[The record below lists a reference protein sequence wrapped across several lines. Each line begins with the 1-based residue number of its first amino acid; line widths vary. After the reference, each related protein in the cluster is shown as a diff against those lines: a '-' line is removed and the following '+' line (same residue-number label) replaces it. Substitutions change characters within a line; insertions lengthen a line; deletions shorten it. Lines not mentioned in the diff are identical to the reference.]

1 VPYHTGMPAKRIA
14 IVSGG
19 NRGLGREIARQLMKE
34 DAFVVLGCRDQAR
47 CDAALE
53 ALRRDGANVD
63 AFPLDVNDTKMVK
76 RFVEH
81 VGKQHGSPSIL
92 VNNAGVYPEATSSRV
107 ADTAT
112 SVWRETFETNLFG
125 AVRMCREVVPLM
137 RKLRFGR
144 VVNISS
150 GLGQLHQMGEGS
162 PAYRVSKAAL
172 NALTRTLAAEVAGT
186 GILVNS
192 MSPGWVKTDMGGDDA
207 PRSVEEGADT
217 AVWLCLLP
225 SNGPTGQF
233 FRDRKPI
240 PW

>member
-1 VPYHTGMPAKRIA
+1 MSAKKIA
-14 IVSGG
+14 IVTGG
-19 NRGLGREIARQLMKE
+19 NRGLGLEIAKQLMKS
-34 DAFVVLGCRDQAR
+34 DLFVVVGARDAPK
-47 CDAALE
+47 CEATMVALKPVGSN
-53 ALRRDGANVD
+53 AVAY
-63 AFPLDVNDTKMVK
+63 PLDVNDTHSVR
-76 RFVEH
+76 RFVEE
-81 VGKQHGSPSIL
+81 VDRQHGAPGVL
-92 VNNAGVYPEATSSRV
+92 VNNAGIYPEAIDATVVDSPTSI
-107 ADTAT
+107 
-112 SVWRETFETNLFG
+112 WRETFETNLFG

-137 RKLRFGR
+137 RKLRYGR
-144 VVNISS
+144 VVNMSS
-150 GLGQLHQMGEGS
+150 GLGQLQKMAEGS

-172 NALTRTLAAEVAGT
+172 NALTRTLAAEVAGS

-192 MSPGWVKTDMGGDDA
+192 TSPGWVRTDMGGENA

>member
-1 VPYHTGMPAKRIA
+1 MPAKRIA
-14 IVSGG
+14 IVTGG
-19 NRGLGREIARQLMKE
+19 NRGLGLEIARQLMKA
-34 DAFVVLGCRDQAR
+34 DAFVVIGCRSEPKCAL
-47 CDAALE
+47 AADL
-53 ALRRDGANVD
+53 LRASAGSNV
-63 AFPLDVNDTKMVK
+63 AAYVLDVNDTKVV
-76 RFVEH
+76 RAFVEKVDKH
-81 VGKQHGSPSIL
+81 HGAPGIL
-92 VNNAGVYPEATSSRV
+92 VNNAGVYPEETESKVVDTS
-107 ADTAT
+107 T
-112 SVWRETFETNLFG
+112 SLWRETFETNLFG

-137 RKLRFGR
+137 RKPRYGR

-172 NALTRTLAAEVAGT
+172 NALTRTLAAEVAGS

-192 MSPGWVKTDMGGDDA
+192 MSPGWVRTDMGGAEA
-207 PRSVEEGADT
+207 PRTVEEGADT
-217 AVWLCLLP
+217 AVWLATLP

>member
-1 VPYHTGMPAKRIA
+1 MIPAMPANRIA
-14 IVSGG
+14 IVTGA
-19 NRGLGREIARQLMKE
+19 NRGLGLEIARQLMKA
-34 DAFVVLGCRDQAR
+34 DVFVVAGCRDKAK
-47 CDAALE
+47 CEAALE
-53 ALRRDGANVD
+53 ALRSVGTSADAMPVD
-63 AFPLDVNDTKMVK
+63 VTDTRAVK
-76 RFVEH
+76 RFVDQVE
-81 VGKQHGSPSIL
+81 KQHGSPSIL
-92 VNNAGVYPEATSSRV
+92 VNNAGIYPESTTARV
-107 ADTAT
+107 VDTPT

-125 AVRMCREVVPLM
+125 AVRMCRDVVPLM

-144 VVNISS
+144 IVNISS
-150 GLGQLHQMGEGS
+150 GLGQIHQMGEGS
-162 PAYRVSKAAL
+162 PAYRVSKASL
-172 NALTRTLAAEVAGT
+172 NALTRTLAAEVAGS

-192 MSPGWVKTDMGGDDA
+192 MSPGWVRTDMGGEDA

>member
-1 VPYHTGMPAKRIA
+1 MASKKIA
-14 IVSGG
+14 IVTGG
-19 NRGLGREIARQLMKE
+19 NRGIGHEIARQLMKA
-34 DAFVVLGCRDQAR
+34 DLFVVVGARDQVKCETAV
-47 CDAALE
+47 E
-53 ALRRDGANVD
+53 ALRAVGPNVA
-63 AFPLDVNDTKMVK
+63 AFPLDVNDTKSVR

-81 VGKQHGSPSIL
+81 VEKAHGAPGVL
-92 VNNAGVYPEATSSRV
+92 VNNAGVYPESTEAKVVDTPTSM
-107 ADTAT
+107 
-112 SVWRETFETNLFG
+112 WRETLETNLFG
-125 AVRMCREVVPLM
+125 AVRMCREVVPFM
-137 RKLRFGR
+137 KRLRYGR
-144 VVNISS
+144 IVNISS

-172 NALTRTLAAEVAGT
+172 NALTRTLAAEVAGS

-192 MSPGWVKTDMGGDDA
+192 MSPGWVRTDMGGEEA

-217 AVWLCLLP
+217 AVWLSLLP

>member
-1 VPYHTGMPAKRIA
+1 MAARRIA
-14 IVSGG
+14 VVTGA
-19 NRGLGREIARQLMKE
+19 NRGLGYEIARQLAGA
-34 DAFVVLGCRDQAR
+34 DVFVVLGARDPVKGEAAAAR
-47 CDAALE
+47 LAVKGAGVAAF
-53 ALRRDGANVD
+53 A
-63 AFPLDVNDTKMVK
+63 LDVNDTRSVR

-81 VGKQHGSPSIL
+81 VEKAHGTPSIL
-92 VNNAGVYPEATSSRV
+92 VNNAGVYPESTDATV
-107 ADTAT
+107 LETPT

-137 RKLRFGR
+137 EALRYGR
-144 VVNISS
+144 IVNVSS
-150 GLGQLHQMGEGS
+150 GLGQMSSMGSGT

-172 NALTRTLAAEVAGT
+172 NALTATLAAEVKGT

-192 MSPGWVKTDMGGDDA
+192 MSPGWVKTDMGGKAA
-207 PRSVEEGADT
+207 PRSVEQGADT

-225 SNGPTGQF
+225 SSGPSGQF

>member
-1 VPYHTGMPAKRIA
+1 MPARKIA
-14 IVSGG
+14 IVTGG
-19 NRGLGREIARQLMKE
+19 NRGLGLEIAKQLMKN
-34 DAFVVLGCRDQAR
+34 DLLVIVGARDRAR
-47 CDAALE
+47 CDRAMESLKP
-53 ALRRDGANVD
+53 LGAN
-63 AFPLDVNDTKMVK
+63 ALAYPLDVNDTHSVR
-76 RFVEH
+76 RFVEE
-81 VGKQHGSPSIL
+81 VDKQHGAPSVL
-92 VNNAGVYPEATSSRV
+92 VNNAGIYPEATDATVVDSP
-107 ADTAT
+107 TAI
-112 SVWRETFETNLFG
+112 WRETFETNLFG

-137 RKLRFGR
+137 KKIGYGR
-144 VVNISS
+144 IVNMSS
-150 GLGQLHQMGEGS
+150 GLGQLHQMAEGS

-192 MSPGWVKTDMGGDDA
+192 MSPGWVRTDMGGEKA

-225 SNGPTGQF
+225 STGPTGQF

>member
-1 VPYHTGMPAKRIA
+1 MPAKRIA
-14 IVSGG
+14 IVTGG
-19 NRGLGREIARQLMKE
+19 NRGLGHEIARQLLKN
-34 DAFVVLGCRDQAR
+34 DVYVVVGCRDKAK
-47 CDAALE
+47 CEKALE
-53 ALRRDGANVD
+53 SLRKESPNVD
-63 AFPLDVNDTKMVK
+63 AFELDVSDTRSVK
-76 RFVEH
+76 RFVDH
-81 VGKQHGSPSIL
+81 VVKQHGAPSIL
-92 VNNAGVYPEATSSRV
+92 VNNAGIYPESTESKV
-107 ADTAT
+107 TDTPT

-125 AVRMCREVVPLM
+125 AVRMCREVIPSM
-137 RKLRFGR
+137 AKMRFGR
-144 VVNISS
+144 IVNISS

-162 PAYRVSKAAL
+162 PAYRVSKASL
-172 NALTRTLAAEVAGT
+172 NALTRTLAAEVAAS

-192 MSPGWVKTDMGGDDA
+192 MSPGWVKTGMGGEDA